1 MAQTNL
7 SVRVNEEDKKNF
19 EIFCDETGM
28 NISIAINMFIKNV
41 LREHKLPFE
50 IYDSFYSEKNMKAL
64 KDSIKQLE
72 EGKIVSKSIAE
83 LKEME
88 ND

>member
-19 EIFCDETGM
+19 ELFCDETGM

-64 KDSIKQLE
+64 KSSIKQIE
-72 EGKIVSKSIAE
+72 EGNVVIKNIDE
-83 LKEME
+83 LRNME
-88 ND
+88 DD

>member
-19 EIFCDETGM
+19 EQFCNETGM
-28 NISIAINMFIKNV
+28 NISVAINMFIKNV
-41 LREHKLPFE
+41 LKEHKLPFE
-50 IYDSFYSEKNMKAL
+50 ISDSFYSKSNMKAL
-64 KDSIKQLE
+64 KNSIEQIN
-72 EGKIVSKSIAE
+72 EGKVISKTITD

-88 ND
+88 DE